1 VTGIYLATYNIGSAL
16 GNTVSGA
23 MWQQI
28 IPGELLRQTGNATL
42 AAAVYADPFTF
53 ATMNPVGTPDRD
65 AVIAA
70 YRHVQ
75 RLLCIAGICLS
86 VLLIAFSLVIRNPK
100 LGKEQSLEHAEE
112 KLREDNS
119 EISREPKKGIWNWIK
134 N

>member
-1 VTGIYLATYNIGSAL
+1 MTGVYLATYNIGSAL

-28 IPGELLRQTGNATL
+28 IPSELQRQIGNATL

-53 ATMNPVGTPDRD
+53 AANNPVGTPDRD

-112 KLREDNS
+112 FGRKETPEVSS
-119 EISREPKKGIWNWIK
+119 EQKKGIWNWVK